1 MVLYFTGTGNSRYAA
16 EQIGTALQDEV
27 LDLFDR
33 IRSADHTPLRSEKPW
48 VLVCPTYAWQIPRVL
63 RGWFLA
69 TVLEGSKDIYF
80 VMTCGGSIGAAGKKN
95 RMLCRLT
102 GMNYKGTAEII
113 MPENYIAMFSAPEE
127 PEALRIV
134 AKAEP
139 VLRAV
144 ADAIAAGEEL
154 EKRTGPVA
162 ALQSSL
168 VNSLF
173 YAGSVQDKPFRTDPE
188 KCVGCGRCA
197 ERCPLGN
204 ITLEGGL
211 PQWNGNCTHCMA
223 CICLCPQGAIE
234 YGKKSVGKRRYL
246 CPDAEE

>member
-1 MVLYFTGTGNSRYAA
+1 MILYFTGTGNSRYAA
-16 EQIGTALQDEV
+16 EQLGAALQDEV

-33 IRSADHTPLRSEKPW
+33 IRHPNAAPLHSEKPW
-48 VLVCPTYAWQIPRVL
+48 VLVCPTYAWQIPHL
-63 RGWFLA
+63 LQDWLLSA
-69 TVLEGSKDIYF
+69 TFSGSRSIYF
-80 VMTCGGSIGAAGKKN
+80 VMTCGGGIGAAGKKN

-168 VNSLF
+168 VNRLF
-173 YAGSVQDKPFRTDPE
+173 YAGSVQDKAFAADAE

-211 PQWNGNCTHCMA
+211 PRWNGSCTHCMA

-234 YGKKSVGKRRYL
+234 YGKKSVGKPRYH
-246 CPDAEE
+246 CPK